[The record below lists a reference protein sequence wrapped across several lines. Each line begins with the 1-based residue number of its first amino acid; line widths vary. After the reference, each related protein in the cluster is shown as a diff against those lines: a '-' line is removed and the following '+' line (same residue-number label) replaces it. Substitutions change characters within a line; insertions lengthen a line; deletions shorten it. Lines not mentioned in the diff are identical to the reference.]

1 MTFSQKKFLSLGLAI
16 AIVYLAS
23 MLTRCD
29 KPEAKAV
36 TEQQNAANKATQEMM
51 KQGGDKKTVRK
62 PGESGFKSF

>member
-1 MTFSQKKFLSLGLAI
+1 MTFNQKKFLSLGLAI
-16 AIVYLAS
+16 AVVCMVS
-23 MLTRCD
+23 MLTHSD
-29 KPEAKAV
+29 KPEAKMV